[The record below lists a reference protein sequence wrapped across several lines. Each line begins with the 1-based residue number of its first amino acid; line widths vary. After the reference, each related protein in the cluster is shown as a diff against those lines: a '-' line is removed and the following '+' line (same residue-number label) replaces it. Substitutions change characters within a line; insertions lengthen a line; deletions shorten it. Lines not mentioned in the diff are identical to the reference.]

1 MYVLIFVEIVVCSRP
16 CVHGVC
22 IMNSAQR
29 KLLKL
34 LTNVTDELDV
44 IHVYQLWEKYFFQ
57 LFMLLDCIYRTEQNR
72 TEHTLI

>member
-1 MYVLIFVEIVVCSRP
+1 
-16 CVHGVC
+16 
-22 IMNSAQR
+22 MNSAQR